1 MKKISS
7 LFIVLCVLCACKNE
21 KKTLVDAPVMVHTV
35 DLPASTNSAEPFL
48 FSGDT
53 AILSWIENE
62 NDSIYSLKYAKL
74 NGEKWD
80 SIKTITQGTDWF
92 VNWAD
97 FPAIAENNGNILSHF
112 LQRSADGTYTYD
124 IQLKLFNI
132 NDDTW
137 SKDFILHTDGTKSE
151 HGFVTMLPYQEDSF
165 FVTWLD
171 GRNTSG
177 GEDHGGHG
185 GGAMTIRAA
194 EVKLDVSIVNEVELD
209 SKTCDCCQT
218 SAAITSN
225 GGIVVYRDRSDD
237 ELRDIYIT
245 RLKDSVWTK
254 PVAIYNDNWKI
265 SGCPVNGPK
274 AVAIENTLAVSW
286 FTNANETPKV
296 QVIFSNNGGESFKKP
311 ITVDEGVPIGRVDVA
326 MIDQE
331 NVLVSWVT
339 VDNSKTVVKVVKAH
353 ISGKLGTPVIVTELD
368 PSRASG
374 FPQLEVVNNR
384 AYVAWTGISENKTQV
399 KTAYITLED
408 F

>member
-1 MKKISS
+1 MCTIYACRSENKKAVKPS
-7 LFIVLCVLCACKNE
+7 V
-21 KKTLVDAPVMVHTV
+21 TVHSI
-35 DLPASTNSAEPFL
+35 DLPTSTNSAQPFL
-48 FSGDT
+48 FSSDT

-62 NDSIYSLKYAKL
+62 NDSVYSLNYAKL
-74 NGEKWD
+74 KGEKWD
-80 SIKTITQGTDWF
+80 SVKTITQGTNWF

-112 LQRSADGTYTYD
+112 LQRSAAGTYTYD
-124 IQLKLFNI
+124 VQLKLFNVN
-132 NDDTW
+132 NDEW
-137 SKDFILHTDGTKSE
+137 SDEFILHTDGTKSE

-177 GEDHGGHG
+177 GGHGGHG

-194 EVKLDVSIVNEVELD
+194 EVKLDGNIVNEVELD

-225 GGIVVYRDRSDD
+225 GAIVVYRDRSDD

-245 RLKDSVWTK
+245 RFKDSVWTK
-254 PVAIYNDNWKI
+254 PVAIYNDHWKI

-274 AVAIENTLAVSW
+274 AVAIKNTLAVSW
-286 FTNANETPKV
+286 FTNANATPKV
-296 QVIFSNNGGESFKKP
+296 QVIFSNNGGESFKEP
-311 ITVDEGVPIGRVDVA
+311 ITIDEGMPIGRVDVA

-339 VDNSKTVVKVVKAH
+339 VHNSKTVVKVVKAH

-368 PSRASG
+368 PSRTSG
-374 FPQLEVVNNR
+374 FPQLEVVNTR
-384 AYVAWTGISENKTQV
+384 AYVAWTSISGNKTQV